1 MTLQKFTNKTLS
13 IFFRLII
20 ILFGIYI
27 INYKDNYFE
36 CYWYYL
42 AIIPYL
48 FIYVNTVFNDGFS
61 SKIRLVNDYLFI
73 VFLIYGKDLDIVT
86 ATFLLLPVIN
96 SPNHSGDKK
105 SIMLY
110 VLFVFSIFLLN
121 NYKFSWTFIIVTFA
135 FRIVNF
141 ITDSRNKY
149 FENISKLNK
158 EIELFLEKELEL
170 RKSYKVYNGILDV
183 LNNIKFLK
191 FYRPTFSKII
201 CFKIDKRKIIIEN
214 SSVFVW
220 SYTIDDEFIQEVI
233 NAKDLEALSYSNIN
247 LEINDVNCSKN
258 FFLVNQT
265 KNNRYIFV
273 FVLED
278 FSNRLFNTYY
288 ISLLQSITARIS
300 KVIGIENSI
309 KNENKKMLMDFR
321 KKYFHIQN
329 AEKAMHFIRNR
340 FNTLDNFIEMS
351 KDNINGKMDGDDL
364 KLYSTELDRL
374 ERSYKLLMDRV
385 KAILDKSDKP
395 FSATKLEDKTL
406 NFLFGSIREIW
417 LDFFETFNVEI
428 DVDVNLIDKFTVKLN
443 SDGLYILIL
452 DWIANLKKYSEKDE
466 IVVFSETQTQ
476 YLISFRNQFKIED
489 KKDILELR
497 DDFNSTER
505 DKILQRT
512 SHGILI
518 MKSILEEMC
527 VSGVIEVDGNIIELK
542 LSFKKEENENS
553 DF

>member
-1 MTLQKFTNKTLS
+1 MTLQKFTNKSLS

-20 ILFGIYI
+20 IIFGIYI
-27 INYKDNYFE
+27 INYKNNYFE
-36 CYWYYL
+36 NYWYYL
-42 AIIPYL
+42 AIIPYI
-48 FIYVNTVFNDGFS
+48 FIYTNTLFKDGFS
-61 SKIRLVNDYLFI
+61 SKIRLINDYLFI
-73 VFLIYGKDLDIVT
+73 IFLIYGKELDLVT
-86 ATFLLLPVIN
+86 ITFILLPVIN
-96 SPNHSGDKK
+96 SPNHSGNKK
-105 SIMLY
+105 SVLLY
-110 VLFVFSIFLLN
+110 ILFVLSIFILN
-121 NYKFSWTFIIVTFA
+121 NLKFSWTFIIITIA
-135 FRIVNF
+135 FRIINF

-158 EIELFLEKELEL
+158 EIELFLERELEL
-170 RKSYKVYNGILDV
+170 RKSYKVYNGILNV

-191 FYRPTFSKII
+191 FYKPNFSKII
-201 CFKIDKRKIIIEN
+201 CFKIDKSKIIMEN
-214 SSVFVW
+214 SSIFVW
-220 SYTIDDEFIQEVI
+220 SYTIDDEFIEEVI
-233 NAKDLEALSYSNIN
+233 NANDLEALSYSNIN
-247 LEINDVNCSKN
+247 LQINEIDCSKN

-265 KNNRYIFV
+265 KNNKYIFV

-278 FSNRLFNTYY
+278 FSNILFNTYY
-288 ISLLQSITARIS
+288 ISILQSITARIS

-309 KNENKKMLMDFR
+309 KNENKKMLVDFR

-351 KDNINGKMDGDDL
+351 KDNIKGKMDSEDL

-374 ERSYKLLMDRV
+374 DRNYKLLMGRV
-385 KAILDKSDKP
+385 KTILDKSDKP
-395 FSATKLEDKTL
+395 FSATKLEDKSL
-406 NFLFGSIREIW
+406 NLLFSSIREVW

-428 DVDVNLIDKFTVKLN
+428 NIDINLIDNFTIKLN

-452 DWIANLKKYSEKDE
+452 DWIANLKKYSEKNE
-466 IVVFSETQTQ
+466 IVIFNETESH
-476 YLISFRNQFKIED
+476 YIVVFRNQFKLEN
-489 KKDILELR
+489 KKDVIELR

-527 VSGVIEVDGNIIELK
+527 VDGNIEVYEQNIELK
-542 LSFKKEENENS
+542 LSFKKEQNENS